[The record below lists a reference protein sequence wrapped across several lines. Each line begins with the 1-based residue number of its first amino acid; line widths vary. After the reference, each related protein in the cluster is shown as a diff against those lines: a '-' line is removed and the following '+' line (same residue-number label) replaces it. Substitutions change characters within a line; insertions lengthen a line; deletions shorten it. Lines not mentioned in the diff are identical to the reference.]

1 MVSEN
6 VIIHPGAP
14 PPASVPP
21 PAAAA
26 ALPPPFAAIA
36 DNVVHVA
43 GGRMESKCGTHLGH
57 NLPEGGRDRYCIDLV
72 CMVRPRGRGRT
83 AASLTR
89 GFVWESSSIPHTRPL
104 TVHV

>member
-14 PPASVPP
+14 PPASVPL

-26 ALPPPFAAIA
+26 ALPPLPAAIT

-72 CMVRPRGRGRT
+72 CMVRSTRPRPHRRKFDQR
-83 AASLTR
+83 LR
-89 GFVWESSSIPHTRPL
+89 WESISIPHTRPL
-104 TVHV
+104 TVNS